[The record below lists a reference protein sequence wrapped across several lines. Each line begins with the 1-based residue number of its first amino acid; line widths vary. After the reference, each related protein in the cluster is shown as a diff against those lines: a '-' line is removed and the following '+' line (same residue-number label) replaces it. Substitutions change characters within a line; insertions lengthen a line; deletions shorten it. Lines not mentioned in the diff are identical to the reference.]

1 MRILMISAEGP
12 PLQRAGALID
22 VMDAL
27 PRELR
32 KRGHQVS
39 VTLPYYREI
48 REKSKLK
55 AKRTGIAVD
64 VRVGDKTYVADY
76 FEARSAGGVQL
87 FLVRCDDFFD
97 RPGIYGEQGQPY
109 EDNAARFIFF
119 CKAAL
124 ELARRLTPILQI
136 LHVHDW
142 AAALV
147 PVFVRAHNL
156 PFATLLTIHHIA
168 DQGSFWGL
176 DFNLTNLPE
185 RFFTLHG
192 VEFFGRLNF
201 LKGGILYADRI
212 TTVSE
217 HYRREISRPSGA
229 GGHGLDLVMRENAHR
244 LTAILHG
251 ADYTR
256 WNPASDC
263 FLPAQYDGRR
273 LRGKQACR
281 DALLKEMKLAPAPH
295 GPVFGMVTRVVEEKG
310 FEVLMP
316 LLDRL
321 LWDDVRLIILGEGD
335 PAYETALAIA
345 ARKFPDKFAYQK
357 DYDEK
362 LAHLIEA
369 GMDISLIPSRF
380 EPGGNQAD
388 IHACFN
394 QVREFFVV
402 ILLICEFV
410 WEFSRGDG
418 ESGFIGRVAFAENN
432 QADVI
437 PKKSIQK
444 RHKNLEALF
453 LNNPGHH
460 AKDWTVRRRCEF
472 HFFQQRVTA
481 GLFSPQPSAIVLR
494 REETIGGRVPS
505 CVIRPVQNGRQPMR
519 IFAHHQVKA
528 VAARPAGAGYL
539 APVMFAHRCDP
550 VGIENSTFKKIQ
562 PSKKLD
568 AMQGKEPF
576 RQICEIE
583 VQSPETALIGDVM
596 DCQQRCERQVVR
608 AHKHRHERGC
618 PIVDVQNLQ
627 YRCQSPGEFQRCLAK
642 KDKPCRV
649 IFVRLALLAINSR
662 PIEKIV
668 AADEKQLHPACAS
681 RLEVIGNISF
691 VPNPHIDRDAG
702 SFCLQFRFL
711 SNLTVVRQR
720 HADLVPAFAELSRQR
735 IHHVN

>member
-1 MRILMISAEGP
+1 MISAEGP

-380 EPGGNQAD
+380 EP
-388 IHACFN
+388 
-394 QVREFFVV
+394 
-402 ILLICEFV
+402 
-410 WEFSRGDG
+410 
-418 ESGFIGRVAFAENN
+418 
-432 QADVI
+432 
-437 PKKSIQK
+437 
-444 RHKNLEALF
+444 
-453 LNNPGHH
+453 
-460 AKDWTVRRRCEF
+460 
-472 HFFQQRVTA
+472 A
-481 GLFSPQPSAIVLR
+481 GLRAMYDLRYGALPAARATGGIQEIIEDYDPTMDRGYGFLCYEYSSEAFWDAIKRARETFRNRAIWVKLMKRAMARNFSWDVSAR
-494 REETIGGRVPS
+494 RYEDVYKELVGATDE
-505 CVIRPVQNGRQPMR
+505 
-519 IFAHHQVKA
+519 
-528 VAARPAGAGYL
+528 VAA
-539 APVMFAHRCDP
+539 
-550 VGIENSTFKKIQ
+550 
-562 PSKKLD
+562 
-568 AMQGKEPF
+568 
-576 RQICEIE
+576 
-583 VQSPETALIGDVM
+583 
-596 DCQQRCERQVVR
+596 
-608 AHKHRHERGC
+608 
-618 PIVDVQNLQ
+618 
-627 YRCQSPGEFQRCLAK
+627 
-642 KDKPCRV
+642 
-649 IFVRLALLAINSR
+649 
-662 PIEKIV
+662 
-668 AADEKQLHPACAS
+668 
-681 RLEVIGNISF
+681 
-691 VPNPHIDRDAG
+691 
-702 SFCLQFRFL
+702 
-711 SNLTVVRQR
+711 
-720 HADLVPAFAELSRQR
+720 
-735 IHHVN
+735 